1 MDRINPYYVRINRN
15 TMYIFDGCGKKF
27 VEIVKSINIDT
38 LRRIDDSSS
47 NLWTH
52 EFEFQICALHLCVKT
67 LWKMWFDRQVN
78 YKKDS
83 CLLDNRI
90 TILRS
95 SFWTRESSTLAQPS
109 WNLADRRPLFSHLF
123 LPFTLFAT
131 AAYLSLF
138 LFSFL
143 RLSVT
148 VCLALCQ
155 TKWTMYE
162 SNIFFL
168 PTQFRSMFKN
178 VKYDWDLFIALLLSN
193 LFSFLSKLINLDK
206 LDYLFDRILLKL
218 EKNL

>member
-1 MDRINPYYVRINRN
+1 M
-15 TMYIFDGCGKKF
+15 
-27 VEIVKSINIDT
+27 KSINIDT

-52 EFEFQICALHLCVKT
+52 EFEFQICALHLCIKT

-148 VCLALCQ
+148 VCLELCQ

-162 SNIFFL
+162 PNIFFL

-193 LFSFLSKLINLDK
+193 LFFFYQN
-206 LDYLFDRILLKL
+206 
-218 EKNL
+218 